1 MAVNLQTYFASAQ
14 ALALALATGIGGQGC
29 VDNATHP
36 DALATYVAAAVNPSC
51 VPNLDGVIA
60 ASELQAALDVPAGY
74 RVSPAGSTRVVDSS
88 GQVDAAGHRVWDWST
103 KDSGDQL
110 VHVSAAKLADQWY
123 AAEFAQGQF
132 VVPFDLAGSTDAIY
146 RQDDKG
152 LYLLGLASHN
162 PAPPEGKTLLPYAQP
177 VLTLQ
182 LPLQVGAKWNAVG
195 KTLAGKGI
203 LHGLPFASV
212 DTYTI
217 SVDGAGRLEL
227 PDITLTQALRVRT
240 LVQVV
245 PVAGITT
252 TRRQVSYLFECLGE
266 VARAAS
272 QNNEPS
278 EDFTTAAEVRRL
290 AL

>member
-1 MAVNLQTYFASAQ
+1 MVLKFPPSSLPALR
-14 ALALALATGIGGQGC
+14 ALALAAVFAASHAC

-36 DALATYVAAAVNPSC
+36 APLAAYVAASANPMC
-51 VPNLDGVIA
+51 LPNLDGAIDG
-60 ASELQAALDVPAGY
+60 SELQPAFDMPAGY
-74 RVSPAGSTRVVDSS
+74 RISPAGAMRVIDSK
-88 GQVDAAGHRVWDWST
+88 GQIDAAGHRVWDWSQPEV
-103 KDSGDQL
+103 GDQL
-110 VHVSAAKLADQWY
+110 THVSAQKLGNQWY

-132 VVPFDLAGSTDAIY
+132 VVPFDAAATTDAIY
-146 RQDDKG
+146 RQDAKG
-152 LYLLGLASHN
+152 LYLLGLASQN

-182 LPLQVGAKWNAVG
+182 LPLQVGAKWTATG
-195 KTLAGKGI
+195 KTAAGKGV

-212 DTYTI
+212 DTYFV
-217 SVDGAGRLEL
+217 SVDAAGRLEL
-227 PDITLTQALRVRT
+227 PDITLTQALRVHT

-266 VARAAS
+266 VARATS
-272 QNNEPS
+272 QNNEPN
-278 EDFTTAAEVRRL
+278 EDFTTASEVRRL

>member
-1 MAVNLQTYFASAQ
+1 MLFVRKFCPMRALHTCAVLASLSGTQ
-14 ALALALATGIGGQGC
+14 AC
-29 VDNATHP
+29 VDNLTHP
-36 DALATYVAAAVNPSC
+36 EPLLAYTAATTGPSC
-51 VPNLDGVIA
+51 VPNLDGVID
-60 ASELQAALDVPAGY
+60 ASELQPAFGVPAGY
-74 RVSPAGSTRVVDSS
+74 RISPAGATRVIDST
-88 GQVDAAGHRVWDWST
+88 GQIDAAGHRVWDWSQ
-103 KDSGDQL
+103 SVAGDQL
-110 VHVSAAKLADQWY
+110 AHIAAEKLGNQWY

-132 VVPFDLAGSTDAIY
+132 VVPFDPAGNTDAIY

-182 LPLQVGAKWNAVG
+182 LPLQVGAKWVAVG
-195 KTLAGKGI
+195 KTAAGKGV

-212 DTYTI
+212 DTYSV
-217 SVDGAGRLEL
+217 SVDASGRLEL

-266 VARAAS
+266 VARASS
-272 QNNEPS
+272 QNNEIS
-278 EDFTTAAEVRRL
+278 DDFTAASEVRRL